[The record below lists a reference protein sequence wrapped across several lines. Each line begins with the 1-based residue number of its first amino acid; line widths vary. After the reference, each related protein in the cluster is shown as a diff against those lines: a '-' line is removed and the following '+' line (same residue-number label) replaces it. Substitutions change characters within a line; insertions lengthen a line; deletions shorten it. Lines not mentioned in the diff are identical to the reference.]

1 MVGKIVLETG
11 DILSPPK
18 PDESSR
24 KMVTSESQAADDLK
38 AKGDMLKD
46 SSGDLIGNEES
57 VVSEKPDESS
67 RKMATS
73 ESQAADDLKAK
84 GDMLKDSSGDLIGN
98 EDSVVSEKNIPQDLI
113 ELILQRLPVKSIFR
127 FKLTCKDWRSLSTL
141 PRFIYKHLQVSQRR
155 LFLHIRGSQVWQLDL
170 ETATYSRIQDFGEE
184 IGSISH
190 CDGLV
195 LLSTSCYEPSTKTL
209 SRRIAIWSCSH
220 GECAWIP
227 RIGLSF
233 YDFYCLGR
241 DSKKSYK
248 VLRFTHGRHDQGDF
262 EAEAEAELYD
272 LDSHRWKTVEIID
285 DWITHGNGNF
295 GVVSVE
301 TSSYWVAATEGKYFV
316 QSFDFTAECFR
327 AITLP
332 KAVALSGGKTLAL
345 SPFEHQKLSIL
356 CQIADKTELWITQVG
371 DVVNWERFL
380 VFRGHQLIPHNPAFL
395 IMEKMVKVFCEEVTV
410 DRSFAKIKI
419 RQIGQGGFEDTQIAQ
434 YRFDRPT
441 RSCLYTESL
450 VPLP

>member
-18 PDESSR
+18 PDENSR

-38 AKGDMLKD
+38 ANGDMLKD
-46 SSGDLIGNEES
+46 SSSDLIGNEE
-57 VVSEKPDESS
+57 
-67 RKMATS
+67 
-73 ESQAADDLKAK
+73 
-84 GDMLKDSSGDLIGN
+84 
-98 EDSVVSEKNIPQDLI
+98 SVVSEKNIPQDLI

-141 PRFIYKHLQVSQRR
+141 PRFIYKHLEVSQRR

-170 ETATYSRIQDFGEE
+170 ESLTYSRIQDFGEE

-209 SRRIAIWSCSH
+209 A
-220 GECAWIP
+220 
-227 RIGLSF
+227 LKD
-233 YDFYCLGR
+233 DF
-241 DSKKSYK
+241 
-248 VLRFTHGRHDQGDF
+248 
-262 EAEAEAELYD
+262 EAEAELYD
-272 LDSHRWKTVEIID
+272 LESHRWKTVEIID
-285 DWITHGNGNF
+285 DWITHGNSNF
-295 GVVSVE
+295 GAVSVE
-301 TSSYWVAATEGKYFV
+301 TSSYWVAATEEGKYFV
-316 QSFDFTAECFR
+316 QSLDFTAECFR

-332 KAVALSGGKTLAL
+332 QALALSGEKTLAL
-345 SPFEHQKLSIL
+345 SPLEHQKLSIL

-380 VFRGHQLIPHNPAFL
+380 VFTGHQLIPQNPTFL

-434 YRFDRPT
+434 YRFDRHT

>member
-1 MVGKIVLETG
+1 
-11 DILSPPK
+11 
-18 PDESSR
+18 
-24 KMVTSESQAADDLK
+24 
-38 AKGDMLKD
+38 MLKD
-46 SSGDLIGNEES
+46 SSGDLIGNEE
-57 VVSEKPDESS
+57 
-67 RKMATS
+67 
-73 ESQAADDLKAK
+73 
-84 GDMLKDSSGDLIGN
+84 
-98 EDSVVSEKNIPQDLI
+98 SVVSEKNIPQDLI

-141 PRFIYKHLQVSQRR
+141 PRFIYKHLEVSQRR

-170 ETATYSRIQDFGEE
+170 ESLTYSRIQDFGEE

-195 LLSTSCYEPSTKTL
+195 LLSTSCYDPSTKTL
-209 SRRIAIWSCSH
+209 SRRIAIWSCSQ
-220 GECAWIP
+220 GACAWIP

-248 VLRFTHGRHDQGDF
+248 LLRFTHGRYDQDDF
-262 EAEAEAELYD
+262 EAEAELYD
-272 LDSHRWKTVEIID
+272 LESHRWKTVEIID

-295 GVVSVE
+295 GAVSVE
-301 TSSYWVAATEGKYFV
+301 TSSYWVAATEEGKYFG

-332 KAVALSGGKTLAL
+332 QTLALSGEKTLAL

-380 VFRGHQLIPHNPAFL
+380 VFTGHQLIPQNPTFL

-410 DRSFAKIKI
+410 DRSFAKIRI

-434 YRFDRPT
+434 YQFDRHT